1 MRLGGSMDDP
11 GGPDLT
17 RVNPLAERLS
27 HWVSGTPRGQAFG
40 CWTSRALALPQL
52 RRLVAGAIP
61 WTPLHRPVSE
71 ATVALVT
78 TSGVHLRRD
87 PPFNPDS
94 DSSFRVIPGDAQP
107 GDLAITHQAYDRGD
121 AQRDVN
127 LVFPLPRLRELAAA
141 GVIGRLAAEHYGFG
155 LVDRGAKLIGPGREV
170 AARLAAAAV
179 DLALLVPA

>member
-1 MRLGGSMDDP
+1 LDDHQ
-11 GGPDLT
+11 GPEVT
-17 RVNPLAERLS
+17 RVNPLVERLS

-40 CWTSRALALPQL
+40 CLTSRALAIPQL
-52 RRLVAGAIP
+52 RRLVGGPIP
-61 WTPLHRPVSE
+61 WTPLRRPVRE

-87 PPFNPDS
+87 PPFDPNS
-94 DSSFRVIPGDAQP
+94 DSSYRVIPANAEP

-121 AQRDVN
+121 AQRDIN
-127 LVFPLPRLRELAAA
+127 LVFPLQRLRELAAA

-155 LVDRGAKLIGPGREV
+155 LVDRGAALIGPGREV
-170 AARLAAAAV
+170 AGRLHDADV

>member
-1 MRLGGSMDDP
+1 MDDHRAP
-11 GGPDLT
+11 ELT

-27 HWVSGTPRGQAFG
+27 HWVSGTQRGRAFG
-40 CWTSRALALPQL
+40 CWTSRVLALPQL
-52 RRLVAGAIP
+52 RGLVGGAIP

-94 DSSFRVIPGDAQP
+94 DSSFRVIPADAQP

-121 AQRDVN
+121 AQRDIN
-127 LVFPLPRLRELAAA
+127 LVFPLQRLRELAAA

-170 AARLAAAAV
+170 AARLADAAV